1 MAGEIIDFI
10 VKLLWYVPWGIGV
23 FTIGVFLFNFITRDK
38 EFYIELEGEY
48 DSDDEEDDYE
58 E

>member
-10 VKLLWYVPWGIGV
+10 VKLIWYVPWGIGV

-38 EFYIELEGEY
+38 EFYIELECEGE
-48 DSDDEEDDYE
+48 SEDEEDDYE